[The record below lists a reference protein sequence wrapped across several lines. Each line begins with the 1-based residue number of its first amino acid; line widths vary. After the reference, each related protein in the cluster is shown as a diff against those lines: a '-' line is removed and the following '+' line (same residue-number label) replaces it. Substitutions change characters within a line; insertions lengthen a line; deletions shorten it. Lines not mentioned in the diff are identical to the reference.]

1 MNQELYCEQE
11 ALEKLS
17 RLPVA
22 PIASQIIEITK
33 SEDAAGR
40 DFAEIVE
47 NDAKLATRLLNVVN
61 FTSGLPRRLS
71 TVSEAIGVLGLSV
84 VKSVALGL
92 TVFPFDSAN
101 GPRDGFNSEND
112 FPITLRQMWEHALGS
127 AVLAAR
133 LGALID
139 YDSRH
144 QAFAAGFLHDIGRV
158 LVFRYWRESLFEAL
172 TVAQDKNIPQ
182 LEAETLAF
190 GRDHLEIGELWS
202 RTSNLDPLFSYA
214 IRFHHRN
221 ISLLGDFEDQERR
234 LIAIVQL
241 ADSLCEA
248 HSIGKGGDQGI
259 NSDGLWAMLN
269 LTPDDHRQEVE
280 TIRQEILTSGAAFG
294 FIFKEVKPLRRVRV
308 MRKHTKRIETA
319 GPKGGVGSGKGRV
332 IPFPSR
338 KNVGSG
344 ATERTR
350 DQKLTIL
357 VVEDHGSLCDM
368 LSLYFMRYGYHVRTA
383 NDGQS
388 ALDILASEEIDLV
401 LLDLMLPRVDGFT
414 VLRQMREKRD
424 QKPPYVIVV
433 SAGASAKD
441 RNRVLELGANE
452 YMPKPFHL
460 MRLLERIQNVEKYL
474 LG

>member
-1 MNQELYCEQE
+1 MNQELFCEQE

-22 PIASQIIEITK
+22 PIALQILEITK
-33 SEDAAGR
+33 SEDAAGQGL
-40 DFAEIVE
+40 AGIVE
-47 NDAKLATRLLNVVN
+47 SDAHLATRLLNVVN
-61 FTSGLPRRLS
+61 LTSGLPQRLA
-71 TVSEAIGVLGLSV
+71 TISEAIGTLGLSV
-84 VKSVALGL
+84 VRSLALGL
-92 TVFPFDSAN
+92 TVFPFDSSN
-101 GPRDGFNSEND
+101 GQRDGFNGEKD

-127 AVLAAR
+127 AVLAGR
-133 LGALID
+133 LGAIID
-139 YDSRH
+139 YGSRH

-172 TVAQDKNIPQ
+172 NVARDKNIPP

-202 RTSNLDPLFSYA
+202 RTSNLDPLFSCA
-214 IRFHHRN
+214 IRFHHRS
-221 ISLLGDFEDQERR
+221 ISLLADFGDEERR

-241 ADSLCEA
+241 ADSICEA
-248 HSIGKGGDQGI
+248 HSIGNGGDQGI
-259 NSDGLWAMLN
+259 NSDGLWAVLN
-269 LTPDDHRQEVE
+269 LNPDDHRQEVE
-280 TIRQEILTSGAAFG
+280 TIRHEILMSGAAFG
-294 FIFKEVKPLRRVRV
+294 FISKEAKPLRHVRV

-319 GPKGGVGSGKGRV
+319 GPRGGVGSGKGRV

-338 KNVGSG
+338 KSAGSG
-344 ATERTR
+344 AAERTR

-388 ALDILASEEIDLV
+388 ALDILASEEIHLV

-424 QKPPYVIVV
+424 QKSPYVIVV